1 MLGKTIGQLYDYC
14 CLHYRDRTAIIHGLQ
29 RWSFGQLAERGNR
42 LTNSLRRLGLQ
53 KEDRLA
59 VLMPNCPEV
68 LLVDYACAKLGLVR
82 VPLAHYLRPD
92 DVLLMVKETETKVLV
107 YHELF
112 KEIIQTVRKAY
123 GGFQHVLC
131 LSAAGTTGL
140 AGELSFRQLVD
151 EGSPGAVPEAVNEND
166 LYIIAYTGGTTGL
179 PKGVVHNHRTF
190 VASMAMELLDFG
202 IGRDEVFLAFTPL
215 THASGALV
223 MPVWLRGGRL
233 VILPGFDAKL
243 FLETVQREKVTTS
256 FLVPTVIYT
265 LLDYPD
271 LEKYDTSSLRNLI
284 YGAAPIAPE
293 RLKEAI
299 QTFGPI
305 FTQLYGQAE
314 APMALTALS
323 REEHIIEGNEQLV
336 GRLASCGRPNLAVKL
351 KLVDAQGQEV
361 PLGQSGQIIAQA
373 PNTMIGY
380 FKRPE
385 LTAETLKD
393 GWLYTGDVARQ
404 DEYGYFYIVDRAKD
418 MIVSGGFNIFPK
430 ELEDILHEHPA
441 VAIAAVIGVP
451 DEKWGEA
458 VKAVVVLRPGQKV
471 GEKELIDFC
480 KREKGSLMAPK
491 SVDFSDSLPL
501 TPLGKANK
509 KALRDK
515 YWQGRTRRVS

>member
-1 MLGKTIGQLYDYC
+1 
-14 CLHYRDRTAIIHGLQ
+14 
-29 RWSFGQLAERGNR
+29 
-42 LTNSLRRLGLQ
+42 
-53 KEDRLA
+53 
-59 VLMPNCPEV
+59 
-68 LLVDYACAKLGLVR
+68 
-82 VPLAHYLRPD
+82 
-92 DVLLMVKETETKVLV
+92 
-107 YHELF
+107 
-112 KEIIQTVRKAY
+112 
-123 GGFQHVLC
+123 
-131 LSAAGTTGL
+131 
-140 AGELSFRQLVD
+140 
-151 EGSPGAVPEAVNEND
+151 
-166 LYIIAYTGGTTGL
+166 
-179 PKGVVHNHRTF
+179 
-190 VASMAMELLDFG
+190 
-202 IGRDEVFLAFTPL
+202 
-215 THASGALV
+215 

-361 PLGQSGQIIAQA
+361 SLGQSGQIIAQA

-458 VKAVVVLRPGQKV
+458 VKAVVVLRPGQNV